1 MEVARDQEIQEMLL
15 NRSCLSHALFES
27 KRRAR
32 QAEARANAAEA
43 RADESFARE
52 SAKIQ
57 LQDALDRASSSET
70 RAREAQIQAAA
81 LESQL
86 TLQTHGMS
94 SFSHSFIQ
102 TFSSSFHQPS
112 HFQLTIVWFGL
123 VCFV

>member
-1 MEVARDQEIQEMLL
+1 LIEQSGLLGLGSKTAMEVARDQEIQEMLL

-70 RAREAQIQAAA
+70 QTAQGI
-81 LESQL
+81 
-86 TLQTHGMS
+86 S
-94 SFSHSFIQ
+94 SFSH
-102 TFSSSFHQPS
+102 
-112 HFQLTIVWFGL
+112 
-123 VCFV
+123 

>member
-70 RAREAQIQAAA
+70 QTAQGI
-81 LESQL
+81 
-86 TLQTHGMS
+86 S
-94 SFSHSFIQ
+94 SFSH
-102 TFSSSFHQPS
+102 
-112 HFQLTIVWFGL
+112 
-123 VCFV
+123 